1 MKIKINTLIS
11 FVFHPIIIPIAATIL
26 YFIFLPR
33 HINETAERS
42 IILSSF
48 ITVYILPLVFVY
60 LLKKLKLIETYE
72 MLAVEER
79 KFPLLFFTILSYLLG
94 VILFRTGIVPEL
106 ALFYFGTTLVLLI
119 SYLLLY
125 INFKISMH
133 TIGIGGLI
141 GFIGLLSYSYE
152 LNLIIILAILF
163 LLAGVIA
170 TSRLILKAHLGKEV
184 YLGFAIGLFSQLA
197 IYFIYNI

>member
-1 MKIKINTLIS
+1 MKMKFNKFIS
-11 FVFHPIIIPIAATIL
+11 FVFHPIVVPIVATIL

-33 HINETAERS
+33 HVDETVERS
-42 IILSSF
+42 IIFSSF
-48 ITVYILPLVFVY
+48 ITVYILPIIFIY

-72 MLAVEER
+72 MVTIEER
-79 KFPLLFFTILSYLLG
+79 KFPLLFFTILSYILG
-94 VILFRTGIVPEL
+94 IHLYRIGIVSEL
-106 ALFYFGTTLVLLI
+106 AIFYFGMTLVLLI

-152 LNLIIILAILF
+152 LNLIIILAMLF
-163 LLAGVIA
+163 ILAGLIA

-184 YLGFAIGLFSQLA
+184 YLGFAIGLLSQII
-197 IYFIYNI
+197 IYFVYNI